1 MNPQLLRR
9 QRFGLNPNKDLV
21 APDEELL
28 DPYALAPPVA
38 EDTLVDED
46 LPDVMPS
53 PEYQDQEDPV
63 TRYSPYKTEEFDKL
77 RDMEPEDLQRR
88 GPWHQILGGLADM
101 TTVTRGLAPNLMY
114 RNYDD
119 VMNQKSAF
127 ERQQEKADL
136 EAKNRGTDLSAGTAT
151 YRTDVTAA
159 KNEWD
164 STVGLEYDARREG
177 LAPVNEIPSALLDP
191 NVPVETINGKQYGTL
206 RDKDVSF
213 SYLEPDDKTGKY
225 VLVVLHKDDTIT
237 ERPTNITPMQR
248 SNTSGNL
255 NTMIREA
262 EIVRQQLQN
271 PDLTDQQKAKLQ
283 SSLTILDNAIGKVKD
298 TEVGFMDERAKA
310 SSRYSVVGDEESKR
324 TKTYRQVYR
333 NYELKFPDATPE
345 QLEKLT
351 LDYIHPERREPRP
364 AGFPPSSKTTEDASR
379 IAATLGN
386 RGDFDAGW
394 LATFFPEDKAS
405 ALENLQQGIQDI
417 RNESENI
424 RNNRPESAAGFLPQL
439 AGNIENLPK
448 NERRNL
454 KDFMD
459 AYTAEFETLIES
471 GDDLWYH
478 PSEGIVVTPKI
489 TVEGYGV
496 RSLEEARQELLDS
509 GFIQHRFE
517 GK

>member
-127 ERQQEKADL
+127 ERQQEKAAL
-136 EAKNRGTDLSAGTAT
+136 EAQNRGTDLSAGTAA
-151 YRTDVTAA
+151 YRTDATVAQNQW
-159 KNEWD
+159 KN
-164 STVGLEYDARREG
+164 TVGLEYDARKRG

-213 SYLEPDDKTGKY
+213 SYLEPDAETGKY

-237 ERPTNITPMQR
+237 ERPTNITPTQR

-283 SSLTILDNAIGKVKD
+283 SSLSILDNAIGKVKE
-298 TEVGFMDERAKA
+298 TEVNLMDERAKA
-310 SSRYSVVGDEESKR
+310 SFRYRTDGADTPEDTATLRQAIERFGGDREKALAHLYPDRREVTPGLPTAAETKVDTELAAGGVANVGDIDPGFLAKAFSWTGLGSDADTENAYNNLVKGNERIMEIYDVVKES
-324 TKTYRQVYR
+324 
-333 NYELKFPDATPE
+333 
-345 QLEKLT
+345 
-351 LDYIHPERREPRP
+351 RRENVP
-364 AGFPPSSKTTEDASR
+364 
-379 IAATLGN
+379 
-386 RGDFDAGW
+386 
-394 LATFFPEDKAS
+394 
-405 ALENLQQGIQDI
+405 
-417 RNESENI
+417 
-424 RNNRPESAAGFLPQL
+424 GFLPSLQANL
-439 AGNIENLPK
+439 DSLPK
-448 NERRNL
+448 AFRIRFKDYINEYNANYPRL
-454 KDFMD
+454 Q
-459 AYTAEFETLIES
+459 AE
-471 GDDLWYH
+471 GNDLWYD
-478 PSEGIVVTPKI
+478 PNEGSILTPRTLVEDPDNKI
-489 TVEGYGV
+489 TTIEQAIKALQSYNYEPYKFVE
-496 RSLEEARQELLDS
+496 
-509 GFIQHRFE
+509 
-517 GK
+517 